1 MLIFAS
7 QYEHCIMDMEP
18 EAQQAWDIIEK
29 TRANLFLTGK
39 AGTGKTTFL
48 RELKRRSPKRM
59 VVLAPTGIAAIN
71 AGGVT
76 IHSFFQLPLS
86 PYLPGTTFGGREQRR
101 YQFSKQ
107 KRNII
112 RTMDLLVIDEISMVR
127 SDLLD
132 AVDSVMRRYRQHNLP
147 FGGVQLLMIGDLG
160 QLAPVTTADEEQLL
174 RQYYDSPYFF
184 SSNALQQAGYLTV
197 ELKKV
202 FRQQDAAFISL
213 LNQIRDNHAT
223 RETLNRI
230 NERYIPGFVPERGSD
245 YIQLTTHN
253 RQAQSIN
260 EAELRAINAP
270 LQRFAAEVEG
280 TFPET
285 SFPADQVLTLKRGA
299 QVMFIKNAPD
309 HRFYNGMLGEV
320 TDIFDGTITVRSKDT
335 GESIALERME
345 WTNAK
350 YTLNEQT
357 KEIEETVEGTFR
369 QYPVRLA
376 WAITIHKSQ
385 GLTFNHA
392 IIDASRSFSH
402 GQTYVALS
410 RCRSL
415 EGMVLSQPL
424 SPSAIIGD
432 ETVDQFTH
440 QLQPPTDTQ
449 ITELEQLCT
458 LQTIAELFCLRSVEE
473 SMNHF
478 RRTLEEFFQHR
489 NPKLVEAYRQTTNT
503 FAELHDVAEKFRV
516 QYTRMLNDAGTVADA
531 ALQDRIHKGSAYF
544 LSKAMPLLTLVR
556 QTTLST
562 DNKIAQKQLSDRLP
576 TLREELEVK
585 CQLLDYEQTATFTV
599 TDYMKRKA
607 QFLLGQADEAG
618 TSARAKKKKEPKTKE
633 PKTPTREITLNM
645 YRQGMAIDLI
655 AHERSLTTS
664 TILGHLLP
672 YIKEGQIDCRQ
683 FVSEEHERALTAYLA
698 QHPDVTS
705 WSAIRAAMGNDY
717 TYDEIRLV
725 TALTGH
731 YHHAAKENDKK

>member
-1 MLIFAS
+1 
-7 QYEHCIMDMEP
+7 MEQ

-48 RELKRRSPKRM
+48 RELKQRSPKRM

-132 AVDSVMRRYRQHNLP
+132 AVDNVMRRYRQHHLP

-160 QLAPVTTADEEQLL
+160 QLAPVTTPDEDQLL
-174 RQYYDSPYFF
+174 RQYYDTPYFF
-184 SSNALQQAGYLTV
+184 SSTALRQAGYLTV

-202 FRQQDAAFISL
+202 FRQQDATFVTL
-213 LNQIRDNHAT
+213 LNQIRDNRAT
-223 RETLNRI
+223 RETLARLNT
-230 NERYIPGFVPERGSD
+230 RYIPGFVPERGSD

-260 EAELRAINAP
+260 EAELRALKAP
-270 LQRFAAEVEG
+270 LQRFTAEVEG

-285 SFPADQVLTLKRGA
+285 SYPADHVLALKRGA
-299 QVMFIKNAPD
+299 QVMFIKNATD

-320 TDIFDGTITVRSKDT
+320 TDIYEGIITVRSKDT

-345 WTNAK
+345 WTNTK

-357 KEIEETVEGTFR
+357 KEIEEKVEGTFR

-392 IIDASRSFSH
+392 VIDASRSFSH

-424 SPSAIIGD
+424 APSAIISD
-432 ETVDQFTH
+432 NTVDQFTS
-440 QLQPPTDTQ
+440 QLKPPTDAQ
-449 ITELEQLCT
+449 ISELERTCT
-458 LQTIAELFCLRSVEE
+458 LQTLDELFSFQTVED
-473 SMNHF
+473 SMMHF
-478 RRTLEEFFQHR
+478 RRTLEEFFHHR
-489 NPKLVEAYRQTTNT
+489 NPKLVEAYRQTTST
-503 FAELHDVAEKFRV
+503 FAELRDVANKFRV
-516 QYTRMLNDAGTVADA
+516 QYTRMLTETSTVEAP
-531 ALQDRIHKGSAYF
+531 ALQERIHKGAAF
-544 LSKAMPLLTLVR
+544 FRSKAEPLLTLVR
-556 QTTLST
+556 QTTLTT
-562 DNKIAQKQLSDRLP
+562 DNKIAHKQLNDRLP

-585 CQLLDYEQTATFTV
+585 CRLLDYEQSVLFSV
-599 TDYMKRKA
+599 SDYMKHKA
-607 QFLLGQADEAG
+607 QFLLGQADEAEDAQR
-618 TSARAKKKKEPKTKE
+618 TKKKKEPKEKKTKE
-633 PKTPTREITLNM
+633 PKTPTREISLNM
-645 YRQGMAIDLI
+645 FRQGMTVDLI
-655 AHERSLTTS
+655 AHERSLAVS
-664 TILGHLLP
+664 TIMGHLLP
-672 YIKEGQIDCRQ
+672 YIMAGQIDRRQ
-683 FVSEEHERALTAYLA
+683 FISEEHEQALAAYLA
-698 QHPDVTS
+698 QHPEETS
-705 WSAIRAAMGNDY
+705 WTAIRTAMGNDY
-717 TYDEIRLV
+717 SYDEIRLV

-731 YHHAAKENDKK
+731 YHHSAKESDKQ

>member
-1 MLIFAS
+1 
-7 QYEHCIMDMEP
+7 MEQ

-132 AVDSVMRRYRQHNLP
+132 AVDNVMRRYRQHHLP

-160 QLAPVTTADEEQLL
+160 QLAPVTTPDEDQLL
-174 RQYYDSPYFF
+174 RQYYDTPYFF
-184 SSNALQQAGYLTV
+184 SSTALRQAGYLTV

-202 FRQQDAAFISL
+202 FRQQDATFVTL
-213 LNQIRDNHAT
+213 LNQIRDNRAT
-223 RETLNRI
+223 RETLARLNT
-230 NERYIPGFVPERGSD
+230 RYIPGFAPERGSD

-260 EAELRAINAP
+260 EAELRALKAP
-270 LQRFAAEVEG
+270 LQRFTAEVEG

-285 SFPADQVLTLKRGA
+285 SYPADQVLALKRGA
-299 QVMFIKNAPD
+299 QVMFIKNATD

-320 TDIFDGTITVRSKDT
+320 TDIYEGIITVRSKDT

-345 WTNAK
+345 WTNTK

-357 KEIEETVEGTFR
+357 KEIEEKVEGTFR

-392 IIDASRSFSH
+392 VIDASRSFSH

-410 RCRSL
+410 RCRSRRK
-415 EGMVLSQPL
+415 VQIAH
-424 SPSAIIGD
+424 SPANGISSPAPHAVWADG
-432 ETVDQFTH
+432 
-440 QLQPPTDTQ
+440 
-449 ITELEQLCT
+449 
-458 LQTIAELFCLRSVEE
+458 RSVAFEQ
-473 SMNHF
+473 SCC
-478 RRTLEEFFQHR
+478 RSS
-489 NPKLVEAYRQTTNT
+489 
-503 FAELHDVAEKFRV
+503 
-516 QYTRMLNDAGTVADA
+516 
-531 ALQDRIHKGSAYF
+531 ALSA
-544 LSKAMPLLTLVR
+544 
-556 QTTLST
+556 
-562 DNKIAQKQLSDRLP
+562 
-576 TLREELEVK
+576 
-585 CQLLDYEQTATFTV
+585 
-599 TDYMKRKA
+599 
-607 QFLLGQADEAG
+607 
-618 TSARAKKKKEPKTKE
+618 
-633 PKTPTREITLNM
+633 
-645 YRQGMAIDLI
+645 
-655 AHERSLTTS
+655 
-664 TILGHLLP
+664 
-672 YIKEGQIDCRQ
+672 
-683 FVSEEHERALTAYLA
+683 
-698 QHPDVTS
+698 
-705 WSAIRAAMGNDY
+705 
-717 TYDEIRLV
+717 
-725 TALTGH
+725 
-731 YHHAAKENDKK
+731 